1 MKLHLSD
8 ISTENDVILLVNTFY
23 KHALSDTIIGVFF
36 KNHIS
41 SSLEEHLPTMYD
53 FWNSVLLSKGSY
65 KGNPILTHVNL
76 NKVKKLEKIH
86 FERWLQLWNSTID
99 KLFAGQIAEQA
110 KEKASLMKDLM
121 LYKIQSS
128 QSGNFIQ

>member
-1 MKLHLSD
+1 
-8 ISTENDVILLVNTFY
+8 
-23 KHALSDTIIGVFF
+23 
-36 KNHIS
+36 
-41 SSLEEHLPTMYD
+41 MYD